1 MLTSP
6 RRWLWHGL
14 SVLIIAGLMGTLY
27 MASKQ
32 INYSWQWARVLPYI
46 VNTAPLDLRASGNGT
61 ITEVTQKAITLTLD
75 DGGKTQVFKTFDQAV
90 AAQGDLIFEGDV
102 VARSVDWRAGP
113 LLNGLWVTL
122 KISVISLFFA
132 TLLGL
137 IAGLMRISTNPACQ
151 NLSFVYIGLIR
162 GTPLLVQIFIMYF
175 FVGTM
180 LNLDRFS
187 AGVMALSIFTGAYIA
202 EIVRS
207 GIQSISPG
215 QMEAARSLGMSYPKA
230 MTHVI
235 LPQAFKR
242 TLPPMAGQL
251 INLIK
256 DSSLVSVIAITD
268 LTKAGREAISGSFAT
283 FEVWITVAGLYLIL
297 TTLLS
302 WVIRRIEKRLAA
314 SD

>member
-1 MLTSP
+1 
-6 RRWLWHGL
+6 
-14 SVLIIAGLMGTLY
+14 MGTLY

-61 ITEVTQKAITLTLD
+61 ITDVTQDAITLTLD
-75 DGGKTQVFKTFDQAV
+75 DGGKTQVFKAYDQTV
-90 AAQGDLIFEGDV
+90 ATQGDLIFEGDV
-102 VARSVDWRAGP
+102 VARTVQWRAGP
-113 LLNGLWVTL
+113 LLHGLWVTL

-137 IAGLMRISTNPACQ
+137 AAGLMRISSNPACQ
-151 NLSFVYIGLIR
+151 NLAFAYIGLIR

-175 FVGTM
+175 FIGTM
-180 LNLDRFS
+180 LDLDRFS

-268 LTKAGREAISGSFAT
+268 LTKAGREAISGNFAT

-302 WVIRRIEKRLAA
+302 WGVRHIEKRLAA

>member
-1 MLTSP
+1 
-6 RRWLWHGL
+6 
-14 SVLIIAGLMGTLY
+14 
-27 MASKQ
+27 MAPSLK
-32 INYSWQWARVLPYI
+32 SRKK
-46 VNTAPLDLRASGNGT
+46 T
-61 ITEVTQKAITLTLD
+61 ITLTLD

-151 NLSFVYIGLIR
+151 NLAFVYIGLIR

>member
-1 MLTSP
+1 
-6 RRWLWHGL
+6 
-14 SVLIIAGLMGTLY
+14 MGTLY

>member
-1 MLTSP
+1 
-6 RRWLWHGL
+6 
-14 SVLIIAGLMGTLY
+14 MGTLY

-61 ITEVTQKAITLTLD
+61 ITEVTEKTITLTLD
-75 DGGKTQVFKTFDQAV
+75 DGGKTQVFKAFDRAV
-90 AAQGDLIFEGDV
+90 ASQGDLIFEGDV
-102 VARSVDWRAGP
+102 VARSIDWRAGP

-151 NLSFVYIGLIR
+151 NLAFVYIGLIR

-268 LTKAGREAISGSFAT
+268 LTKAGREAISGNFAT

>member
-61 ITEVTQKAITLTLD
+61 ITEVTQKTITLTLD

-151 NLSFVYIGLIR
+151 NLAFVYIGLIR

>member
-61 ITEVTQKAITLTLD
+61 ITDVTQDAITLTLD
-75 DGGKTQVFKTFDQAV
+75 DGGKTQVFKEYDQAV
-90 AAQGDLIFEGDV
+90 ASQGDLIFEGDV
-102 VARSVDWRAGP
+102 IARTVEWRAGP

-137 IAGLMRISTNPACQ
+137 AAGLMRISHNPACQ
-151 NLSFVYIGLIR
+151 NLAFAYIGLIR

-297 TTLLS
+297 TTILS
-302 WVIRRIEKRLAA
+302 WIVRRIEKRLAA

>member
-1 MLTSP
+1 
-6 RRWLWHGL
+6 
-14 SVLIIAGLMGTLY
+14 MGTLY

-61 ITEVTQKAITLTLD
+61 ITEVTQKTITLTLD

-151 NLSFVYIGLIR
+151 NLAFVYIGLIR